1 MPKTRVYGVST
12 GNGND
17 GVSHMHADYYVRT
30 DAPWELARRA
40 LRSEFK
46 PEQQDEMEM
55 LADIDG
61 DEDYTIS
68 AVIYDDPDL
77 APPSDDDDDEGSDW
91 FDDSGPAWF
100 ILEVF
105 PEDDEEWLAERTEGP
120 YGRPIYSSISEALGD
135 EE

>member
-12 GNGND
+12 GDGNN

-30 DAPWELARRA
+30 DDPWELARRA
-40 LRSEFK
+40 LRSKFK
-46 PEQQDEMEM
+46 PEQQDEVEM

-68 AVIYDDPDL
+68 AVIYDDPGL
-77 APPSDDDDDEGSDW
+77 APPSDDDDEGSDW

-105 PEDDEEWLAERTEGP
+105 PENDEEWLAEHTEGP
-120 YGRPIYSSISEALGD
+120 YGRPIYNSISEAFGD